1 MSTDNQHLFILL
13 YKILESLNEIKHVLN
28 CRMEDEYI
36 LNDYIINYVDEEDLH
51 PNWYIDEYIIENDC
65 VIDDCVIDDCVE
77 NECIVDEYI
86 ENECIVDEYIENER
100 V

>member
-36 LNDYIINYVDEEDLH
+36 LNDYIINYVETEELN
-51 PNWYIDEYIIENDC
+51 PNWYMNEYLQNDCYFEEECIVDEYVDEECIVDECI
-65 VIDDCVIDDCVE
+65 V
-77 NECIVDEYI
+77 NECIVDE
-86 ENECIVDEYIENER
+86 ECIVE
-100 V
+100 